1 MTSIPSFIK
10 QIPTDARN
18 FVPVSSLLNIIYG
31 LNEATATFTVAPWAQ
46 GNAIALADGSAPWTA
61 SRYAS
66 SIAGP
71 GAGKLK
77 DMGKTYVSSGRT
89 FRKVQLIV
97 PGTYPNSAVATGA
110 GVSTFGVAGQSEAA
124 QPTADY
130 LTGYIELGWEGIGSA
145 APVARAP

>member
-1 MTSIPSFIK
+1 MSSIPSFIK

-18 FVPVSSLLNIIYG
+18 FVPVSCLMNVIYG
-31 LNEATATFTVAPWAQ
+31 LNEATATLAPATWAQ
-46 GNAIALADGSAPWTA
+46 GTVTGAAGALGPVG

-66 SIAGP
+66 SIAGA

-97 PGTYPNSAVATGA
+97 PGTVDGRATGA
-110 GVSTFGVAGQSEAA
+110 GVSTFGVAGQSEADA
-124 QPTADY
+124 PTADY
-130 LTGYIELGWEGIGSA
+130 LTGYIELGWEGIGTA